1 MHQQKQSRIKPMIT
15 KKAAFAK
22 RKISNPSDLS
32 KNELVLVDAIVRE
45 IQANN
50 FANLDMVSWNEA
62 RENLDRRGR
71 FPLDAKIRPE
81 LRKSLAKAVKALQ
94 TVPAP
99 TLKNLLQLWYAATA
113 YRASFKAK

>member
-1 MHQQKQSRIKPMIT
+1 MTT
-15 KKAAFAK
+15 KKTTSAK
-22 RKISNPSDLS
+22 RKVTHPSDLS
-32 KNELVLVDAIVRE
+32 KNELALVDAIVRE

-94 TVPAP
+94 SVPTP
-99 TLKNLLQLWYAATA
+99 TLKNLLQLWQAATA
-113 YRASFKAK
+113 YRATRVS